1 MPKSAKPTT
10 ASESNDSLCDC
21 CNQQFDRRGLAAHQA
36 ACFKKADQ
44 QRKDAEFDA
53 RMQDLRAQKRLREGM
68 HEVQFK
74 LTLIIIMLYLI
85 KKHRLRRVWRNLGRR

>member
-10 ASESNDSLCDC
+10 ASESNNSLCDC
-21 CNQQFDRRGLAAHQA
+21 CNQQFYRCGLAAHQA

-53 RMQDLRAQKRLREGM
+53 RMQDLCAQKKLREGM
-68 HEVQFK
+68 HEVQFFFK
-74 LTLIIIMLYLI
+74 IMFI
-85 KKHRLRRVWRNLGRR
+85 